1 MEASPLD
8 VLYDRVY
15 LNTVWLFCSLGLL
28 LVYGMRRELCFVHR
42 KADRMENEMTKRGQ
56 RERKVGYEKE
66 RIIREGEGKKEKRK
80 VREEERT

>member
-1 MEASPLD
+1 
-8 VLYDRVY
+8 
-15 LNTVWLFCSLGLL
+15 
-28 LVYGMRRELCFVHR
+28 MRRELCFVHR